1 MQIIFETAD
10 YTEALIKKG
19 LLEQAGFS
27 VHMDNENAGS
37 AMPYLS
43 IALGHRLWV
52 PDGEAF
58 QAKTLVSDQTL
69 PDDLPQQGD
78 AIDECP
84 DCGGWRVVRYRSML
98 WLPFF
103 FVIDILMAPVGGRYR
118 TCLDCG
124 CKYKTIHSNIG
135 WPMRVLMSVAIAY
148 LLLIAFV
155 WLAN

>member
-19 LLEQAGFS
+19 MLEQAGFS

-37 AMPYLS
+37 TMPYLT
-43 IALGHRLWV
+43 LGVGSRLWV
-52 PDGEAF
+52 PDAEAAE
-58 QAKTLVSDQTL
+58 AKTLVSDQTL
-69 PDDLPQQGD
+69 SDDLPQQGET
-78 AIDECP
+78 IDECP
-84 DCGGWRVVRYRSML
+84 DCGGWQVVRTRSIL

-103 FVIDILMAPVGGRYR
+103 FIVDILMAPVGGPHR

-124 CKYKTIHSNIG
+124 CRYKARHSHIG
-135 WPMRVLMSVAIAY
+135 WPMRALILVAITY
-148 LLLIAFV
+148 VLSIAFV

>member
-1 MQIIFETAD
+1 MQIIFETSD

-19 LLEQAGFS
+19 MLEQAGFS

-43 IALGHRLWV
+43 MALGNRLWV
-52 PDGEAF
+52 PDGEAA
-58 QAKTLVSDQTL
+58 QAKQLVSDQTL

-84 DCGGWRVVRYRSML
+84 ECGSGQVVRYRSIL
-98 WLPFF
+98 WLPVFAVLNVF
-103 FVIDILMAPVGGRYR
+103 MAPVGGRHR

-124 CKYKTIHSNIG
+124 CKYKARHAQIG
-135 WPMRVLMSVAIAY
+135 WPMRALMLVAIAY
-148 LLLIAFV
+148 VLSIAFV
-155 WLAN
+155 WFSN